1 MCILQTQ
8 VAAVYSTTP
17 VCLRLLVMECAQALT
32 TFLSL
37 SPPTHAI
44 SGLWFSG
51 IHLCT
56 TKLYVQFW
64 TAANNWYYAHCKFES
79 ASETTSDVMLKIEKK
94 NKRLHEFT
102 FQKHKL
108 LRSLPMQTIKPYP
121 KHKVSQNNLRP
132 LTCGT
137 NQYQVFLFMSAC
149 PSS

>member
-1 MCILQTQ
+1 MHSADSGSDVFTAQ
-8 VAAVYSTTP
+8 
-17 VCLRLLVMECAQALT
+17 CLFACLLVMECAQTLT
-32 TFLSL
+32 TFLSV
-37 SPPTHAI
+37 SPPSHTI
-44 SGLWFSG
+44 SGSWFSG

-56 TKLYVQFW
+56 TKLYVQFS
-64 TAANNWYYAHCKFES
+64 AHCKFES

-137 NQYQVFLFMSAC
+137 NQYQLFLFMSAC